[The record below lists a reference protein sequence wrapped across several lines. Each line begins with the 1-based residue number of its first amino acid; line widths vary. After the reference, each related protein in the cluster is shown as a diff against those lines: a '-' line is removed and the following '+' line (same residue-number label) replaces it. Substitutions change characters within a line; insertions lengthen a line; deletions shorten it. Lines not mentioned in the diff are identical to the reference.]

1 MEEEWSEWEDLEG
14 NFLSCAV
21 SFAFPYDWDSHE
33 TEYRLKDGSIVSGQV
48 WAGEEPFT
56 YTDSDG
62 DEVTD
67 YDKQW
72 YIEGPDGKPIDEQSV
87 VAWRYRR

>member
-1 MEEEWSEWEDLEG
+1 MEEEWSEWQDLEG

-33 TEYRLKDGSIVSGQV
+33 TEYRLKDWSIVSGQV

-72 YIEGPDGKPIDEQSV
+72 YIEGPDGNPIDEQSV
-87 VAWRYRR
+87 VAWRYKK

>member
-1 MEEEWSEWEDLEG
+1 M
-14 NFLSCAV
+14 
-21 SFAFPYDWDSHE
+21 
-33 TEYRLKDGSIVSGQV
+33 SGQV
-48 WAGEEPFT
+48 WAGEEPYT

-72 YIEGPDGKPIDEQSV
+72 YIEGPDGKPIDEQAV
-87 VAWRYRR
+87 VAWRYKK

>member
-1 MEEEWSEWEDLEG
+1 MEEWSEWEELG
-14 NFLSCAV
+14 VLSISCAV
-21 SFAFPYDWDSHE
+21 SFAFQYDWDGHE

-56 YTDSDG
+56 YIDSDG
-62 DEVTD
+62 DEVVD

-72 YIEGPDGKPIDEQSV
+72 YIDGPDGNPIDEQSV
-87 VAWRYRR
+87 VAWRYKK

>member
-1 MEEEWSEWEDLEG
+1 MEEWSEWEELG
-14 NFLSCAV
+14 VLSLSCAV
-21 SFAFPYDWDSHE
+21 SFVFPYDWDIHE
-33 TEYRLKDGSIVSGQV
+33 TEYRLKDGIIVSGQV

-62 DEVTD
+62 DEVVD

-72 YIEGPDGKPIDEQSV
+72 YIEGPDGNPIDEQSV